1 MASTTRYTRFSSVS
15 LSASVIAGLL
25 CMAPIG
31 TSAATEWSLWKDPQC
46 TAGTPLVSKVTE
58 GQCHDVAVF
67 CAAIGISPDMC
78 EQKTSALN
86 IKSFSVSTGPKDLLL
101 KSYNCM
107 GCAESS
113 DCIPSTYN
121 IPCSQCLPTALFT
134 QDMKSPSITISCD
147 STLAAAAAEAASKT
161 AAPTAAA
168 SSDTAATTKSGEER
182 VFPILSLGL
191 FVATLLSPLVMI
203 F

>member
-1 MASTTRYTRFSSVS
+1 
-15 LSASVIAGLL
+15 
-25 CMAPIG
+25 
-31 TSAATEWSLWKDPQC
+31 
-46 TAGTPLVSKVTE
+46 
-58 GQCHDVAVF
+58 
-67 CAAIGISPDMC
+67 
-78 EQKTSALN
+78 
-86 IKSFSVSTGPKDLLL
+86 
-101 KSYNCM
+101 M
-107 GCAESS
+107 GCAESP

-121 IPCSQCLPTALFT
+121 IPCSQCLPTMLFT
-134 QDMKSPSITISCD
+134 QDINSPSITISCD